1 MTKLTQIQTPTSS
14 YRRCYPKIVEL
25 ANQQL
30 EDQFWTSTEMKV
42 ELDKM
47 QLRYELSPEQLHA
60 VKTLLTIFLRYELIV
75 GEEFWMGRIMK
86 AFPRPEVKIAG
97 SIVGMAELA
106 IHAEFYNQINI
117 VLGIDK
123 DKDYIAYT
131 KDKDLRERVEW
142 LGEMLQ
148 VEDDILSVAI
158 FSMTETALL
167 FSAFAILKS
176 FQTNGYNLIPVIVR
190 GTNQSAIDEDLHGI
204 ISAEI
209 INTYY
214 AEAGLKLFEDTE
226 RYSKVLEA
234 VQKVYEHECRII
246 DLTIQNDSFNGV
258 PKQHYKEYVKVRLNT
273 YLTRLQCPPY
283 FEVGECSITDW
294 FELNTYSY
302 KLIDFFTAGVGMEYE
317 SAWDTS
323 GFVTGLG
330 KEEEIVS

>member
-1 MTKLTQIQTPTSS
+1 MTKLTQIQTPTTS
-14 YRRCYPKIVEL
+14 YRRCYPKLVEL
-25 ANQQL
+25 ANKQL

-47 QLRYELSPEQLHA
+47 QLKYELTEAQLHA

-75 GEEFWMGRIMK
+75 GGEFWNSRIVK
-86 AFPRPEVKIAG
+86 AFPRPEVALA
-97 SIVGMAELA
+97 SSVVGMTELA

-117 VLGIDK
+117 VLGLDK

-131 KDKDLRERVEW
+131 KDKDLKERVEW
-142 LGEMLQ
+142 LGKMLEI
-148 VEDDILSVAI
+148 EDDVLSVTI

-176 FQTNGYNLIPVIVR
+176 FQINGYNLIPVIVR

-214 AEAGLKLFEDTE
+214 HEAGTRLVDDKD
-226 RYSKVLEA
+226 RYPKVLEA
-234 VQKVYEHECRII
+234 VQYVYDHECRII
-246 DLTIQNDSFNGV
+246 DLTILEDTFNGV
-258 PKQHYKEYVKVRLNT
+258 PKQDYKEYVKHRLNT
-273 YLTRLQCPPY
+273 FLNRLDCPNF
-283 FEVGECSITDW
+283 FEVGECSIKDC

-302 KLIDFFTAGVGMEYE
+302 KMIDFFTAGVGMEYE

-323 GFVTGLG
+323 GFVRGLQG
-330 KEEEIVS
+330 EEIVS